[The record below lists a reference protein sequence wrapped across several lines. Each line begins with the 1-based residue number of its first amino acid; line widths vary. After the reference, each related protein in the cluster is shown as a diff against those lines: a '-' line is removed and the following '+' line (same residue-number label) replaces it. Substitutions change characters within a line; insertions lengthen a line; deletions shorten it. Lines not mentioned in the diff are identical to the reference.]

1 MKFHLLTLFLDEMLF
16 QALRSVMK
24 YGNMIN
30 SFMMMSLSY
39 RNQSFDL
46 HYKSMNWF
54 LYDREASVMKKL
66 RDRALGFLMEREETR
81 EIKNQQFII

>member
-39 RNQSFDL
+39 RNRSFDL

-54 LYDREASVMKKL
+54 LYDREASVTKKL